1 MINNPLTGADQDK
14 GEIMIFTDKQAQH
27 AFDYLKS
34 SEEPH
39 AQAKADLEAI
49 KKHEKALVAK
59 LKLQSSEKTS
69 AAKDDEAYAS
79 TEYETWEAGMK
90 EAQYNFSLIE
100 NKRDGAMTCLDLWRT
115 ASANARRL

>member
-1 MINNPLTGADQDK
+1 MIITEEQSQK
-14 GEIMIFTDKQAQH
+14 
-27 AFDYLKS
+27 AFDYLRE

-39 AQAKADLEAI
+39 AQAKSDLEAL

-59 LKLQSSEKTS
+59 LKLQSGEKTS
-69 AAKDDEAYAS
+69 AAKEDEAHAS

-90 EAQYNFSLIE
+90 QAQYNFSLIE
-100 NKRDGAMTCLDLWRT
+100 NKRDRAMTCLDLWRT